1 MSDVVKPGDIV
12 LMRVLKMTAAPKPIE
27 AALDQ
32 IPEVQGALTAI
43 DPATRRVVAI
53 SGGYDLAVPPFHPGT
68 PARGPPRPPLNPRP
82 HPPAARPPTI
92 TPGRV
97 ANTRA
102 PRSGPPR
109 T

>member
-43 DPATRRVVAI
+43 DPTTRRVVAI
-53 SGGYDLAVPPFHPGT
+53 SGGFAFAASPLHPPTPPHRQPGPPFQPFPSAPPTATPTFSPLPTLNHP
-68 PARGPPRPPLNPRP
+68 P
-82 HPPAARPPTI
+82 HPVP
-92 TPGRV
+92 
-97 ANTRA
+97 
-102 PRSGPPR
+102 
-109 T
+109 